1 MEIRGNQ
8 ALVPFLYPGCDGTVS
23 LVVVKQVHATH
34 GSVVEQIGARLG
46 DGLLPLLSSVVPLAV
61 AQLLAIYTDWL
72 SFQTRT
78 TVNSE

>member
-1 MEIRGNQ
+1 MEISGNQ

-23 LVVVKQVHATH
+23 LVVKQVHATH
-34 GSVVEQIGARLG
+34 GSVVEQIGVRLG
-46 DGLLPLLSSVVPLAV
+46 DGLVPLLSWVVPLAL
-61 AQLLAIYTDWL
+61 AQLLAIYMDWL